1 MKKVRVLLFLV
12 LTLRA
17 MTAGA
22 PIPERLVSL
31 TPSITSQ
38 LYELQVHNR
47 VVGITTFC
55 RRVNE
60 SQAVVGTYLQPNIE
74 RIVSLKPDLVLI
86 SKEGAAPEIASLLEK
101 FRIRFRVFKPVN
113 SLDDLILHAR
123 ELAVLVDAR
132 ETCAVLE
139 REAVAAGLRAD
150 SLIRAPRVL
159 ALIALDPMVAASS
172 RSYVGAVIARAG
184 GRMVLRTEVRYPV
197 LSPEEVVRLDPD
209 VILIADMGASEEAY
223 ERFKQRFRRVRA
235 VRRNAVYRM
244 DPDVLCQPTLG
255 NWRQGVIAVGE
266 VLRR

>member
-1 MKKVRVLLFLV
+1 MRKVQLLLSLLIV
-12 LTLRA
+12 IQASL
-17 MTAGA
+17 AGA
-22 PIPERLVSL
+22 PAPARLVSL

-55 RRVNE
+55 RRVDE
-60 SQAVVGTYLQPNIE
+60 RQAVVGTYLQPNIE
-74 RIVSLKPDLVLI
+74 RIVSLKPDMVLI

-101 FRIRFRVFKPVN
+101 FRIRLRVFEPVN
-113 SLDDLILHAR
+113 SLDDLISHAR

-139 REAVAAGLRAD
+139 REAAAAGLRAD

-184 GRMVLRTEVRYPV
+184 GQVVLRTEVRYPV

-223 ERFKQRFRRVRA
+223 ERFKRRFRRVRA

-255 NWRQGVIAVGE
+255 KWRQGVIAVGE